1 MKHNLDIV
9 LFSAALFTQIPLVGQ
24 TAPPSAPPARPSP
37 AIDLSGYWSPA
48 VNEDGLE
55 RGARFRDWRL
65 RRIRH

>member
-1 MKHNLDIV
+1 MKHNLNIV
-9 LFSAALFTQIPLVGQ
+9 LLTALLTPIGVFGQ

-55 RGARFRDWRL
+55 RGAGSEFGYYAGFA
-65 RRIRH
+65 IN